1 MATSLLCETVTGRS
15 TADLITARD
24 AATAGDMVEVRLD
37 GVTDLDVAA
46 VVRGAR
52 VPVLATCR
60 PAWEG
65 GLFEGSE
72 EDRAAILGRALAL
85 GAAFVDVEW
94 RALRGL
100 HGDTFRRVVA
110 RDPARVVVSSHDFEG
125 VPADLKTRVRDMRA
139 CGARLIKVAV
149 TPSCLTETLDLMDV
163 AGAGHAVVVAMGDT
177 GLPSRLLATRFGS
190 RWTYAGNAVAPGQI
204 PAGRMIHEFRFR
216 QIGPATRLFG
226 VISTNALHS
235 LSPSMH
241 NAAFEAAGLDAVY
254 VPLKAADFEDFLTFA
269 AVIGIEGASI
279 TIPFKL
285 DALRAAATADDLTQK
300 VGAANTLR
308 RRGSSWDAT
317 NTDVEGFLAPL
328 DALLGR
334 ALDRRRVAVA
344 GAGGSA
350 RAVAA
355 GLKARGA
362 HVTVHAR
369 RVERARVLADALEV
383 AVGSWPVPA
392 GEWDVLVNCTPL
404 GGAGMRDQSPV
415 PAASL
420 RPPDGERSAN
430 RERVVYDLTYGPGD
444 SRLLADA
451 REAGFMTLDGLPML
465 VAQAERQFEWWT
477 GRRPREGVMHYA
489 ALARL
494 TGSEGHLQRGAGAQ
508 GGSA

>member
-24 AATAGDMVEVRLD
+24 AAAAGDMLEVRLD
-37 GVTDLDVAA
+37 GVADLDVAA

-60 PAWEG
+60 PSWEG
-65 GLFEGSE
+65 GRFEGSE
-72 EDRAAILGRALAL
+72 EDRAAILERALAL
-85 GAAFVDVEW
+85 GAAYVDIEW

-100 HGDTFRRVVA
+100 HGDTFRRVLA

-125 VPADLKTRVRDMRA
+125 VPADLRPRVRDMRA
-139 CGARLIKVAV
+139 CGARFIKVAV
-149 TPSCLTETLDLMDV
+149 TPSCLTEMLDLMDV
-163 AGAGHAVVVAMGDT
+163 AGAGHAVVVAMGDS

-204 PAGRMIHEFRFR
+204 PAGRMIREFRFR
-216 QIGPATRLFG
+216 QIGPATRIFG

-235 LSPSMH
+235 LSPAMH
-241 NAAFEAAGLDAVY
+241 NAAFEAAGIDAVY
-254 VPLKAADFEDFLTFA
+254 VPLRAADFEDFITFA
-269 AVIGIEGASI
+269 AAIGIEGASI

-285 DALRAAATADDLTQK
+285 DALRAAAAADDLTRK

-308 RRGSSWDAT
+308 RAGSGWEAT

-328 DALLGR
+328 DAALGR
-334 ALDRRRVAVA
+334 ALGGRRAAVI

-350 RAVAA
+350 RAVVVA
-355 GLKARGA
+355 LKARGA
-362 HVTVHAR
+362 LVTVHAR
-369 RVERARVLADALEV
+369 RPERARVLADAHEV
-383 AVGSWPVPA
+383 PVGSWPVPT
-392 GEWDVLVNCTPL
+392 GGWDVLVNCTPL
-404 GGAGMRDQSPV
+404 GGAGLRDQSPV
-415 PAASL
+415 PADAL
-420 RPPDGERSAN
+420 QAEGAPAAN
-430 RERVVYDLTYGPGD
+430 HERVVYDLTYGPGD
-444 SRLLADA
+444 SRLIADA

-477 GRRPREGVMHYA
+477 GRHPPQGLMREA

-494 TGSEGHLQRGAGAQ
+494 KGTDAALLRGVELQGDGS
-508 GGSA
+508 S